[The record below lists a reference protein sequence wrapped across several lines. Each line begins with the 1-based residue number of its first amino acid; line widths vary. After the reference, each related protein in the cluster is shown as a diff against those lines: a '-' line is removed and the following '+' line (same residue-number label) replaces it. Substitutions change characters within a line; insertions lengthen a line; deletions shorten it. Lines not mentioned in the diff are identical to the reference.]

1 MVTWAD
7 SEDCPNCPSIVSKKR
22 RGFWFRIRIYVL
34 IGLGCITIFGVYRY
48 ARRPLPPSSE
58 ELRPVFQG
66 IAESNFTSTAR
77 INRATSELYD
87 VVSIKAGRYELMNPE
102 ISEEGGVYGYSAD
115 FVLWTDATD
124 GRSGPGFNGRI
135 KFELVEGKWKN
146 PTYHLN
152 SVR

>member
-1 MVTWAD
+1 MSEPLLGSALAEAVFRLVT
-7 SEDCPNCPSIVSKKR
+7 CTRTTP
-22 RGFWFRIRIYVL
+22 Y
-34 IGLGCITIFGVYRY
+34 
-48 ARRPLPPSSE
+48 
-58 ELRPVFQG
+58 
-66 IAESNFTSTAR
+66 
-77 INRATSELYD
+77 RATSEFYD